1 MDLLG
6 PSLYDLLSKTNKN
19 MFSLKTVLMLI
30 DQMITIVSY
39 IHSKKFI
46 LRNISP
52 NNFCIGLDRNAHKL
66 YIVSLG
72 SAKRYIQKNG

>member
-1 MDLLG
+1 
-6 PSLYDLLSKTNKN
+6 
-19 MFSLKTVLMLI
+19 MLI

-46 LRNISP
+46 LKNISP
-52 NNFCIGLDRNAHKL
+52 NNFCIGLDKNAHKL

-72 SAKRYIQKNG
+72 SAKRYIQKNGQHIPYIEGKRFIGSQRFASINAHLGV